1 MLVSDELSKII
12 AQKISNKS
20 RGIGKEEIIITYSQ
34 IIQYEIKF
42 TTTLHNLAS

>member
-1 MLVSDELSKII
+1 MLVSDELLKII
-12 AQKISNKS
+12 AQKISNKP
-20 RGIGKEEIIITYSQ
+20 RRIGKEEIIITHWQ